1 MPLEAP
7 NLDDRQ
13 YSDIVAEAKTL
24 IARYAPEWTNYNESD
39 PGITLVEL
47 FSWLSEILIYRINE
61 VPDLNYIKFLQLLG
75 IELQT
80 AQPAAAELT
89 FIPARPDLVS
99 TIIPIQTQ
107 ISATSDAGT
116 PLLFETD
123 ESLVVIGAILAAV
136 QTFDGFGYTVQ
147 TEKNGNAG
155 QWFHPFGQN
164 PKPGSALMLGFRS
177 SVAFP
182 QDQIKL
188 AVTIFT
194 SSTGRPVIQCAGA
207 LVPPATLAWEYWNGS
222 LWVTI
227 NIDEDGTRAFS
238 QDGHILFPGPGND
251 VVTAALGNVSEKL
264 YWIRAR
270 IEQTTYEIAPEIAAI
285 RTNTISATQATT
297 FTDEVLGGTDGTPN
311 QTFQVTNTP
320 VMHLDSPLTAVN
332 AYGKKVTISSVRLE
346 IDQGQGFNV
355 WQEVDDFFS

>member
-47 FSWLSEILIYRINE
+47 FSWLSEILIYRLNQ

-107 ISATSDAGT
+107 IPATSDAGT

-136 QTFDGFGYTVQ
+136 QTFDGFGYIVQ

-182 QDQIKL
+182 QDQINL
-188 AVTIFT
+188 AVTLFT

-227 NIDEDGTRAFS
+227 NIDE
-238 QDGHILFPGPGND
+238 
-251 VVTAALGNVSEKL
+251 
-264 YWIRAR
+264 
-270 IEQTTYEIAPEIAAI
+270 
-285 RTNTISATQATT
+285 
-297 FTDEVLGGTDGTPN
+297 
-311 QTFQVTNTP
+311 
-320 VMHLDSPLTAVN
+320 
-332 AYGKKVTISSVRLE
+332 
-346 IDQGQGFNV
+346 
-355 WQEVDDFFS
+355 